1 MTMASGP
8 LADARDMFAVHTMF
22 RREYGSMPDLVR
34 AVAAGDKQRAAVV
47 ADHIA
52 LMNTILNL
60 HHSGEDK
67 HIWPRLHERVP
78 AEIAPIVTVME
89 GQHEAIHERYLQ
101 VTEALGQ
108 WRDSASAETRDALA
122 DGVDQLIQLLREHLA
137 LEEERVVPLIETYIT
152 ADEYRLLSTE
162 GGADTPPEQLPVI
175 FGMIMYEGVPEVIEN
190 IIAEMPAEVQPVIKD
205 LAPKAYAAYAEKVYG
220 TSTPPGVSAA
230 VWRSDSG
237 GTRSAG

>member
-1 MTMASGP
+1 MTMARGP
-8 LADARDMFAVHTMF
+8 LSDARDMFAVHTMF

-47 ADHIA
+47 ADHIT
-52 LMNTILNL
+52 LLNTILNL

-67 HIWPRLHERVP
+67 HIWPRLQRRVP
-78 AEIAPIVTVME
+78 EEIAPIVGVME

-101 VTEALGQ
+101 VDEALGQ
-108 WRDSASAETRDALA
+108 WRDSASAQTRDALA
-122 DGVDQLIQLLREHLA
+122 DALDHIIQLLREHLA
-137 LEEERVVPLIETYIT
+137 LEEERVVPLIERYIT

-162 GGADTPPEQLPVI
+162 GGADVPPEQLPVI
-175 FGMIMYEGVPEVIEN
+175 FGMMMYEGEPEVIEN

-220 TSTPPGVSAA
+220 TSTPPGVSTA
-230 VWRSDSG
+230 VWG
-237 GTRSAG
+237 GEPRTSRA